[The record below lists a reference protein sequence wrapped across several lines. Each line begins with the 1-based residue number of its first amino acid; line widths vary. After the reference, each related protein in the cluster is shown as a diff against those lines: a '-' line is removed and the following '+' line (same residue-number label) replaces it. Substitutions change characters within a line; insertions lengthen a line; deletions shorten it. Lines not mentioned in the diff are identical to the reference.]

1 MAQSF
6 INENMINE
14 NTCELFM
21 NDVMYKEYEINPNLQ
36 IESNQKLKY
45 EKNIKKI
52 ACLKNNVE
60 ITLYNFFMLVVF
72 CVNDNKDVDL
82 KCPQTMK
89 CIFCYS
95 IPILFCNPKT

>member
-6 INENMINE
+6 INEN
-14 NTCELFM
+14 TCEVFM

-45 EKNIKKI
+45 EKNIKKV

-72 CVNDNKDVDL
+72 V
-82 KCPQTMK
+82 
-89 CIFCYS
+89 
-95 IPILFCNPKT
+95 